1 MGMHSL
7 TIGSRG
13 ELRRMTTRGA
23 MRLWTLWD
31 DVVALIWLDIPASLR
46 LAVFILCLLVAY
58 ATGMMW
64 AMSVG
69 YQVEVVRAQAGAE
82 LVEVRAH
89 MRHLWHAYEAV
100 RTRQDRH
107 ELESSR
113 ELAPLTATDNSKG
126 E

>member
-1 MGMHSL
+1 MRNP
-7 TIGSRG
+7 TIGSLG
-13 ELRRMTTRGA
+13 ELGRMTTRGA

-31 DVVALIWLDIPASLR
+31 DVVALMWLDIPASLR
-46 LAVFILCLLVAY
+46 LAVLILCVLMAY

-69 YQVEVVRAQAGAE
+69 YQAEAARAQTRAE

-89 MRHLWHAYEAV
+89 MRHLWLAYEAV
-100 RTRQDRH
+100 RSRQDRT
-107 ELESSR
+107 ELESR
-113 ELAPLTATDNSKG
+113 QDGPVLTTTENGKG